1 MYSVCT
7 VSYTHLDVY
16 KRQIVAF
23 ARRCGFPVV
32 AKVVGPVH
40 KSDVGG
46 VVLNIK
52 SEQHLALEFD
62 RMMPVSYTHLDVYK
76 RQFILIPALK
86 AHPSMIC

>member
-1 MYSVCT
+1 MRP
-7 VSYTHLDVY
+7 VSRWSMNLFRII
-16 KRQIVAF
+16 KEEIVAF

-52 SEQHLALEFD
+52 SEQHLG
-62 RMMPVSYTHLDVYK
+62 TG
-76 RQFILIPALK
+76 I
-86 AHPSMIC
+86 